1 MIINYEEVGAR
12 MKARRLFLGLS
23 LNEAGKRM
31 GVTATTLK
39 RWEDGYVKSIKTT
52 KMLMIAN
59 ALETT
64 PEAFFGLE
72 EKVLPINGIEPI
84 PQMKSVPIL
93 GEIACGDPKL
103 AEQNFDGMANI
114 PNGIEA
120 DFVVRAKGDSMIN
133 ARIYDGDLVF
143 IKRQSEVDNGEIA
156 AVLIENEVTLK
167 RVYKYP
173 NRLELRPEN
182 PMYSPINV
190 EGNDLLG
197 VRILGK
203 PVAFVGMIW

>member
-1 MIINYEEVGAR
+1 MIINYEDVGAR

-23 LNEAGKRM
+23 LSKAGQRM

-52 KMLMIAN
+52 KMRMIAD

-64 PEAFFGLE
+64 PEALFGMD
-72 EKVLPINGIEPI
+72 EKVLPVEGVEAV
-84 PQMKSVPIL
+84 PQMTTAPIL
-93 GEIACGDPKL
+93 GEIACGSPTL
-103 AEQNFDGMANI
+103 AEQNYEGAANI
-114 PNGIEA
+114 PKGIEA

-143 IKRQSEVDNGEIA
+143 IRRQSEVENGEIA
-156 AVLIENEVTLK
+156 AVLINNEVTLK
-167 RVYKYP
+167 RLYKYH

-182 PMYSPINV
+182 PLYDPINI
-190 EGNDLLG
+190 EGNDLIG

-203 PVAFVGMIW
+203 PVAFVGMIK